1 MLFKLYLMWTSNLQI
16 NKPEKDINCWDK
28 KKKKLLTVGK
38 YLKSVLLI
46 MSLEVVSGE
55 KYKNNS
61 IYLLLISSFHLSA
74 ETALPAE
81 YTFLQLQ
88 SIIRNS
94 K

>member
-1 MLFKLYLMWTSNLQI
+1 
-16 NKPEKDINCWDK
+16 
-28 KKKKLLTVGK
+28 
-38 YLKSVLLI
+38 